1 VKLELIEKVIMELSP
16 SGKAVVVS
24 INGQKYY
31 TSKKFVSRLIHGE
44 LKRLKLKKKPAIYC
58 NIK

>member
-1 VKLELIEKVIMELSP
+1 LIEKVIMELSP